1 MCYGCWNDS
10 EQARIDNEQV
20 RAVAVMIAQIYE
32 NHCTGGMLHIVLD
45 DWNIEDHNIRWCLD
59 EAITEAANGGYG
71 GDIHPDD
78 LALMRRC
85 GEAMLALT
93 EEERASALALYD
105 GFWESPHLTRQQ
117 MRDAAADVVRW
128 DD

>member
-1 MCYGCWNDS
+1 MCSECWGDS
-10 EQARIDNEQV
+10 EQARIDNERV

-45 DWNIEDHNIRWCLD
+45 DWNIEDHDIHWCLD
-59 EAITEAANGGYG
+59 VAMIEAANGGIG
-71 GDIHPDD
+71 DDIHPDD

-93 EEERASALALYD
+93 EDERASAIALYEGRWD
-105 GFWESPHLTRQQ
+105 SPHLTQQQ